1 MSKKEYI
8 LKIMDALMD
17 SWPLARGIKI
27 LVEGNAL
34 DDATIDGLIDIFS
47 KAIKGINDNETKQKL
62 QRSKDVLEKLKAI
75 EREQHL
81 RDEKSLEELDEMIK
95 EI

>member
-1 MSKKEYI
+1 MSKKDYI

>member
-8 LKIMDALMD
+8 LKILD
-17 SWPLARGIKI
+17 SLTGYWSLARGLKI

-34 DDATIDGLIDIFS
+34 DDTTIDSLVDIFAKTIDELQDS
-47 KAIKGINDNETKQKL
+47 EAKTK
-62 QRSKDVLEKLKAI
+62 LEKSKSALEQLKKI
-75 EREQHL
+75 EREQHV
-81 RDEKSLEELDEMIK
+81 RDEKSLDELDEMIK